1 MGDARLPP
9 WVREVGTT
17 TVSGGVQGLEVAM
30 LCRGGKAEPELV
42 PNILV
47 LPKKKWGR
55 GVVIVGPRTS
65 RCGTLTL
72 TKVLPEVQVR
82 RWRRLSGR
90 RFMTKSGSY
99 SSLTTPTPPCTR

>member
-47 LPKKKWGR
+47 LPKK
-55 GVVIVGPRTS
+55 
-65 RCGTLTL
+65 
-72 TKVLPEVQVR
+72 
-82 RWRRLSGR
+82 
-90 RFMTKSGSY
+90 
-99 SSLTTPTPPCTR
+99 